1 MYDVFIHLCQQKGV
15 TPGFVASELGF
26 SRSVFT
32 DWKTGRATPKAD
44 KLLKIAQYFGVSVEY
59 LMTGKETEYE
69 PYYLNEE
76 TRELADYAFKN
87 PDYKIL
93 MSASRDLSP
102 EDLRYVLD
110 LVERLKNAR

>member
-1 MYDVFIHLCQQKGV
+1 MYDVFIQLCQKKGI
-15 TPGFVASELGF
+15 TPGGVARELGL
-26 SRSVFT
+26 SRST
-32 DWKTGRATPKAD
+32 LRDWKLGRTPRVD
-44 KLLKIAQYFGVSVEY
+44 TLMKIADYFGVSVEY
-59 LMTGKETEYE
+59 LMTGKETEHE

-76 TRELADYAFKN
+76 TRELADYAFRN

>member
-1 MYDVFIHLCQQKGV
+1 MYEIFMQLCQKHGE
-15 TPGFVASELGF
+15 TPNAIGRKLGIASSTL
-26 SRSVFT
+26 T
-32 DWKTGRATPKAD
+32 DWKKGRSAPKIDKMLAIAD
-44 KLLKIAQYFGVSVEY
+44 YFGVSVEY
-59 LMTGKETEYE
+59 LMTGKETEHE
-69 PYYLNEE
+69 PYYYNEE

-102 EDLRYVLD
+102 EDLKYVLD